1 MRPLNLSIKGFTAFR
16 DEQQIDF
23 TDLDL
28 FSLWGPTGSG
38 KSSVL
43 DAITFALYGKV
54 ERVEGTKEEKLTAL
68 ITHGQ
73 PRMAVTLD
81 FRAGDNSYRIT
92 RTNSLN
98 GSKVRL
104 ERREGEDFVSYGEGA
119 DSVTE
124 VSKIVP
130 SLIGLDYNA
139 FTRSVVLPQGK
150 FAEFL
155 AGDAKKRRDIL
166 TELLGL
172 EMFGR
177 MAQRSNEIARDAKSG
192 LQAKEALLASEYA
205 GIDEAAAERASLL
218 SKELGAEV
226 KTITEAESLLE
237 ELVEES
243 DDQTRKAK
251 TLIELGREVNDLRET
266 FEEHAAALEGHG
278 RELAKA
284 SETGR
289 EVREELKARD
299 KEHARL
305 AKERGRL
312 EKEHGTLEDLA
323 DLRAQVLSLQNLENE
338 AKKASKVVADQ
349 SRIEAAVKKALKEH
363 DAAVKKT
370 EAAHEIAQAEL
381 GKRENEHDLAYRHD
395 LVGALTH
402 DLKKGDACPVCE
414 RPLLSVPKSDA
425 DLKAAKESMA
435 KAASE
440 VK

>member
-205 GIDEAAAERASLL
+205 GIDEAAAEGGRA
-218 SKELGAEV
+218 
-226 KTITEAESLLE
+226 
-237 ELVEES
+237 
-243 DDQTRKAK
+243 
-251 TLIELGREVNDLRET
+251 
-266 FEEHAAALEGHG
+266 
-278 RELAKA
+278 
-284 SETGR
+284 
-289 EVREELKARD
+289 
-299 KEHARL
+299 
-305 AKERGRL
+305 
-312 EKEHGTLEDLA
+312 
-323 DLRAQVLSLQNLENE
+323 
-338 AKKASKVVADQ
+338 
-349 SRIEAAVKKALKEH
+349 
-363 DAAVKKT
+363 
-370 EAAHEIAQAEL
+370 
-381 GKRENEHDLAYRHD
+381 
-395 LVGALTH
+395 
-402 DLKKGDACPVCE
+402 
-414 RPLLSVPKSDA
+414 
-425 DLKAAKESMA
+425 
-435 KAASE
+435 
-440 VK
+440 